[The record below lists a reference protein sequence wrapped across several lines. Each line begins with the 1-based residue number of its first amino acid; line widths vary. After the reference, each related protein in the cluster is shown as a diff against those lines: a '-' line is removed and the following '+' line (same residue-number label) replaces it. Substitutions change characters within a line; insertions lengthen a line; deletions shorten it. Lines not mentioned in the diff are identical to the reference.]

1 VAAAEE
7 GRVMVHDVLKL
18 IVTYLVLIGGA
29 AALTFTISY
38 GVFFQWTKNQAGR
51 ALMFFVLSLDALFLL
66 SILSHLLG
74 PDYPVKDELQF
85 VVYLGIAVTA
95 INLVVQLWRN
105 RHRGDR
111 TESMHEIEKTLDP
124 TRRKNR

>member
-1 VAAAEE
+1 
-7 GRVMVHDVLKL
+7 MHDLLHAIINV
-18 IVTYLVLIGGA
+18 LVLVGGA

-38 GVFFQWTKNQAGR
+38 GVFFRWTKNQAGR
-51 ALMFFVLSLDALFLL
+51 ALMFFVVSLDALFLL
-66 SILSHLLG
+66 SILGHLAG
-74 PDYPVKDELQF
+74 PDYPIKDELQF

-111 TESMHEIEKTLDP
+111 SESMHEIEKTLDP
-124 TRRKNR
+124 TRRRK